1 MTNLNNDIREIIRK
15 YISGNYTAKE
25 LDRLLTY
32 IQQDKHIDFDEQSAE
47 VWDRLTEQDHPV
59 SAKER
64 LLYELEASRIT
75 RQPGKPAKIRKR
87 HLWGDYR
94 YIAAVVILLIG
105 ISSALFWLW
114 QEWNSPQI
122 PDVTYLSANVE
133 RGDKREM
140 LLDDGSSVFLNSESI
155 LIYPEYFDKTR
166 EVELEGEAFFSVTP
180 DSARSF
186 TVKTSAIRVR
196 VLGTSFNI
204 KNYTSD
210 PFLVVTVATGKVMV
224 ELGNN
229 MIRLMPNEQ
238 LYIDK
243 QTGEFERRMV
253 QAGKY
258 TQWRTGMLFF
268 NRTPLTEVI
277 ETLERWYDTEI
288 HLPGNYPV
296 LISGEHDNKSLTAVL
311 EAICFTS
318 GMKYKKVSDGFLL
331 YK

>member
-1 MTNLNNDIREIIRK
+1 MTNFNNDIREIIRK
-15 YISGNYTAKE
+15 YISGNYTAEE

-75 RQPGKPAKIRKR
+75 RRPDKPAKIRKR

-94 YIAAVVILLIG
+94 YIAAVGILLIG

-122 PDVTYLSANVE
+122 PDVAYLSANVE

-140 LLDDGSSVFLNSESI
+140 LLDDGSSVFLNSES
-155 LIYPEYFDKTR
+155 LLVYPEYFDKTR

-180 DSARSF
+180 DSTRSF

-210 PFLVVTVATGKVMV
+210 PFMVVTVATGKVMV
-224 ELGNN
+224 DLGNN

-243 QTGEFERRMV
+243 QTGEFEKRMV

-258 TQWRTGMLFF
+258 AQWRTGMLFF

-288 HLPGNYPV
+288 HLSGNYPV